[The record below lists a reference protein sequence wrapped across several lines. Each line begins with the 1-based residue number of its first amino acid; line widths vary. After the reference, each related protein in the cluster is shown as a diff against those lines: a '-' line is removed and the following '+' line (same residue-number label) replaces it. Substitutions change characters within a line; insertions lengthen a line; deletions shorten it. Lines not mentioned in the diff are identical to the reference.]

1 MKTDSSTRICI
12 LADECIPLSIIR
24 CLRNAGHKV
33 LEVRC
38 ICQGCSDRVVLE
50 LAQNEGCILLTE
62 NTADFA
68 NLAVREGLKVPG
80 IIALR
85 MPGIS
90 NSRKGEILVEA
101 IGKAGPLREYMSILE
116 PARLRKRKLP

>member
-1 MKTDSSTRICI
+1 MPGT
-12 LADECIPLSIIR
+12 R
-24 CLRNAGHKV
+24 CLK
-33 LEVRC
+33 
-38 ICQGCSDRVVLE
+38 SDAFAKGVPTGPYWQ